1 MQQLHIGIIGIIA
14 GICTT
19 ISFIPQ
25 IIKIL
30 KTRHVRDISLC
41 MFAILTAGIFLWLV
55 YGIFLRQFPII
66 LANSVS
72 LILCLFILAAKVMY
86 GGGTG
91 K

>member
-1 MQQLHIGIIGIIA
+1 MRELHIGIIGIIA

-30 KTRHVRDISLC
+30 KTRHARDISLY
-41 MFAILTAGIFLWLV
+41 MYMVLTTGIFLWLI
-55 YGIFLRQFPII
+55 YGIFLGEFPII

-72 LILCLFILAAKVMY
+72 FTLCVFIIIFKIRY
-86 GGGTG
+86 NRKSGE
-91 K
+91 

>member
-30 KTRHVRDISLC
+30 KTRHVRDISLY

>member
-1 MQQLHIGIIGIIA
+1 MQELHIGIIGIIA

-30 KTRHVRDISLC
+30 KTRHVRDISLY
-41 MFAILTAGIFLWLV
+41 MFVILTTGIFLWLV
-55 YGIFLRQFPII
+55 YGIFLEQFPII

-72 LILCLFILAAKVMY
+72 FILCLFILLAKVIY
-86 GGGTG
+86 GQRTG
-91 K
+91 Q

>member
-30 KTRHVRDISLC
+30 KTRHVRDISLY
-41 MFAILTAGIFLWLV
+41 MFVILTAGIFLWLV

-91 K
+91 R